1 MASHHRNSASHP
13 WHDLAIG
20 SDAPNKFNA
29 VIEIP
34 KGSKV
39 KYELDKETGT
49 PLLNVHSNYC
59 WSSARRSSMFEYC
72 RNAIH

>member
-1 MASHHRNSASHP
+1 MSNHYRSSASHP

-20 SDAPNKFNA
+20 KDAPNKFNA

-39 KYELDKETGT
+39 KYELDKDTGRHKLI
-49 PLLNVHSNYC
+49 LLCIMHDRKLCTDS
-59 WSSARRSSMFEYC
+59 
-72 RNAIH
+72 

>member
-1 MASHHRNSASHP
+1 MANHYRSSASHP

-20 SDAPNKFNA
+20 SEAPHKFNA

-39 KYELDKETGT
+39 KYELDKETGGT
-49 PLLNVHSNYC
+49 LPLSQAFVF
-59 WSSARRSSMFEYC
+59 A
-72 RNAIH
+72 

>member
-1 MASHHRNSASHP
+1 MSNHYRSSASHP

-20 SDAPNKFNA
+20 SEAPNKFNA

-39 KYELDKETGT
+39 KYELDKDTGMYT
-49 PLLNVHSNYC
+49 
-59 WSSARRSSMFEYC
+59 AIT
-72 RNAIH
+72 AIHARGCQACAGS

>member
-20 SDAPNKFNA
+20 SEAPNKFNA

-49 PLLNVHSNYC
+49 LC
-59 WSSARRSSMFEYC
+59 
-72 RNAIH
+72 

>member
-1 MASHHRNSASHP
+1 MSNHYRSSASHP

-20 SDAPNKFNA
+20 SEAPNKFNA

-39 KYELDKETGT
+39 KYELDKDTGMSHT
-49 PLLNVHSNYC
+49 AKNECS
-59 WSSARRSSMFEYC
+59 C
-72 RNAIH
+72 RGFASD

>member
-1 MASHHRNSASHP
+1 MSNHYRSSASHP

-20 SDAPNKFNA
+20 SEAPNKFNA

-39 KYELDKETGT
+39 KYELDKDTGMYRA
-49 PLLNVHSNYC
+49 VAADQIQGSKVC
-59 WSSARRSSMFEYC
+59 ASS
-72 RNAIH
+72 

>member
-1 MASHHRNSASHP
+1 MANHYRSSASHP

-39 KYELDKETGT
+39 KYELDKETGKCYFT
-49 PLLNVHSNYC
+49 TRKA
-59 WSSARRSSMFEYC
+59 SSAF
-72 RNAIH
+72 A